1 VNLTALEAMSVG
13 HLLADAIVIF
23 GTIDTTMG
31 EVDR

>member
-1 VNLTALEAMSVG
+1 VG